1 MFKSITDQRLEHII
15 EATKGLLILIKQ
27 LLLNLTASTAR
38 STFTLI
44 TDLIS
49 SK

>member
-1 MFKSITDQRLEHII
+1 MFKSITDQRLEHI

-27 LLLNLTASTAR
+27 LLLNLTTSTAR